1 MSMIKSEM
9 KSVVITGVSTG
20 IGHSLAHVFAKN
32 GYLVFGSVRK
42 PEDAR
47 RMEEL
52 LGDRFFPLVFDVTD
66 EVAVNRAAGLVS
78 KVLGTDHLTGLINNA
93 GISLSGPVLYLPL
106 EDFRHQFEVNLFGM
120 IAVTKAFVPLLK
132 ADETTGH
139 RAGRIINMGS
149 VSGKIGFPFMAPYCS
164 SKFAV
169 EGFSESLRR
178 ELLLY
183 GIDVI
188 VVAPGPVATS
198 IWDKVPHPTS
208 EVKNSDFGP
217 FARRVY
223 NYMVKLKDAGILNPD
238 RLAEKIF
245 HIMEN
250 KRPKTRYT
258 FVKNKFKE
266 YILPKYL
273 LSPRR
278 FDGILKKRLMH

>member
-1 MSMIKSEM
+1 MINSDL
-9 KSVVITGVSTG
+9 KSVIITGVSTG
-20 IGHSLAHVFAKN
+20 IGHSLARVFAQN

-47 RMEEL
+47 RIEKM
-52 LGDRFFPLVFDVTD
+52 LGDRFFPLIFDVTD
-66 EVAVNRAAGLVS
+66 EVMVKRAAGLVS
-78 KVLGTDHLTGLINNA
+78 NVLGTNHLTGLINNA
-93 GISLSGPVLYLPL
+93 GISISGPVMYLSL
-106 EDFRHQFEVNLFGM
+106 DDFRRQFEVNVLGM

-132 ADETTGH
+132 ADEASGH
-139 RAGRIINMGS
+139 KAGRIINMGS
-149 VSGKIGFPFMAPYCS
+149 VSGKIGFPFMAPYCA

-178 ELLLY
+178 ELMVY
-183 GIDVI
+183 GIDVV
-188 VVAPGPVATS
+188 VVAPGPVVTS

-223 NYMVKLKDAGILNPD
+223 NYMVRMKSAGILNPD
-238 RLAEKIF
+238 ILAGKIYD
-245 HIMEN
+245 IMEK

-266 YILPKYL
+266 YIIPKYL
-273 LSPRR
+273 LSPRK
-278 FDGILKKRLMH
+278 FDSIIKKRLMR

>member
-1 MSMIKSEM
+1 M

-20 IGHSLAHVFAKN
+20 IGYSLAHVFAKN
-32 GYLVFGSVRK
+32 GYLVFGSVRN

-66 EVAVNRAAGLVS
+66 EVAVKRTAGLVS

-93 GISLSGPVLYLPL
+93 GISISGPVMYLSL
-106 EDFRHQFEVNLFGM
+106 DDFRRQFEVNLFGM

-132 ADETTGH
+132 EDKTSGH
-139 RAGRIINMGS
+139 KAGRIINMGS
-149 VSGKIGFPFMAPYCS
+149 VSGKIGFPFMAPYCA

-178 ELLLY
+178 ELLVY
-183 GIDVI
+183 DIDVV
-188 VVAPGPVATS
+188 VVAPGSVATS

-217 FARRVY
+217 YARRVY
-223 NYMVKLKDAGILNPD
+223 NSIVKMKKTGILNSD
-238 RLAEKIF
+238 ILAQKIYSVMEK
-245 HIMEN
+245 

-258 FVKNKFKE
+258 FVKNKFKN
-266 YILPKYL
+266 YILPKYF
-273 LSPRR
+273 LSPRA
-278 FDGILKKRLMH
+278 FDNIFKKRLMR